1 MSEVIKL
8 IEYAELGGFHLYI
21 ENGELKVSNAS
32 KLTPHLYELLGMY
45 KEEIMSVIEKW
56 SAIKIWQLEGE
67 MLNNG

>member
-56 SAIKIWQLEGE
+56 SAIKTWQLEGE